1 MKTFRPFFLGSLVS
15 IITITNPLSKIPL
28 FLAQSALRPR

>member
-28 FLAQSALRPR
+28 FPGQTAFRPA